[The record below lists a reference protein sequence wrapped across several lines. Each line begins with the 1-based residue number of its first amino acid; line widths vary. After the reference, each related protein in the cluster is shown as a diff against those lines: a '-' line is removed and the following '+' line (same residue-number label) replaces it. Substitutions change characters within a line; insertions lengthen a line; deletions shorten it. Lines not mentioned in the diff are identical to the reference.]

1 MFITAKQID
10 FHYRDDLRVLRQVS
24 FDVEK
29 GSTLA
34 IVGASGCG
42 KSTLLRIIAG
52 ILPHTKVNSLKG
64 EMTINGMTPDQYRKS
79 GKLAFMFQEPT
90 LMPNLTVKENI
101 EFPLK
106 IKGLQDDDRV
116 SELLSAV
123 GLERFKDYFPI
134 QLSGGMKTRVALA
147 RSFVTDPELL
157 LLDEP
162 FAALDIS
169 WKSRLYRE
177 LERLLEIHKTTV
189 VFVTHDVQ
197 ESLLLSSNVMVFDSK
212 GSVKAQFEIKSD
224 KSISSRVANIRDF
237 MSEVFVDY
245 MMPIQEAIMNGS
257 IHDLDQRQATSH
269 PSDDQGLDRRS
280 V

>member
-1 MFITAKQID
+1 
-10 FHYRDDLRVLRQVS
+10 
-24 FDVEK
+24 
-29 GSTLA
+29 
-34 IVGASGCG
+34 
-42 KSTLLRIIAG
+42 
-52 ILPHTKVNSLKG
+52 
-64 EMTINGMTPDQYRKS
+64 
-79 GKLAFMFQEPT
+79 
-90 LMPNLTVKENI
+90 
-101 EFPLK
+101 
-106 IKGLQDDDRV
+106 
-116 SELLSAV
+116 
-123 GLERFKDYFPI
+123 
-134 QLSGGMKTRVALA
+134 
-147 RSFVTDPELL
+147 
-157 LLDEP
+157 
-162 FAALDIS
+162 
-169 WKSRLYRE
+169 
-177 LERLLEIHKTTV
+177 